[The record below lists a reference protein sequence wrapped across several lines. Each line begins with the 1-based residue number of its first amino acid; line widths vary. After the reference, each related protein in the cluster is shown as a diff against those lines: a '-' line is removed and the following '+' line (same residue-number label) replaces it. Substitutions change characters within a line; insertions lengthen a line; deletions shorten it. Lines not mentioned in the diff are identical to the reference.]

1 MKCRGVGGLLSLLEV
16 KDGHRVKLFGDLMV
30 KLSKGKLTEG
40 GRRSFHG
47 LEF

>member
-1 MKCRGVGGLLSLLEV
+1 MKCRGGRGLLSLLEV
-16 KDGHRVKLFGDLMV
+16 KDRHRVKLFGDLMV